1 MSTKS
6 IKLDVPIHVRDVL
19 FSKPHGTVYR
29 KVLLNYNLD
38 LDVPMY
44 PKDPVYL
51 KGLYPDL
58 RYGTQELTKHIQQT
72 IDLELIT
79 EIIIS
84 NKFAK
89 QLKTFLKKD
98 LEKIEIESK
107 CLVEVFETHL
117 LIHSLEEDLLRSAK
131 EKIEKL
137 FSEFNQKVRN
147 AKKEKSLID
156 KDQILSE
163 VWYPKDMRRPSHNVI

>member
-1 MSTKS
+1 
-6 IKLDVPIHVRDVL
+6 
-19 FSKPHGTVYR
+19 
-29 KVLLNYNLD
+29 
-38 LDVPMY
+38 MY

-107 CLVEVFETHL
+107 SLVEVFETHL

-131 EKIEKL
+131 ENIEKL